1 MNREQTLRAL
11 VSDTLSEKR
20 ARHVFAV
27 ARETEALCAALGVS
41 ESEREGLISAALLHD
56 ITKEKST
63 EEQLQMCA
71 RCGIILSDS
80 DKRVPKAL
88 HAITGAYLAKHT
100 YALEEPFCEAIRFH
114 TTGRVGMSVPDKI
127 LFLADY
133 IEDTR
138 TYPTCVALRRVF
150 WSKIEQGEDAEATLT
165 HAVRLGLDM
174 TLQDLLE
181 EGRFIHPDTVS
192 ARNDLL

>member
-1 MNREQTLRAL
+1 MNTLESLRAL
-11 VSDTLSEKR
+11 VSETLSEKR

-27 ARETEALCAALGVS
+27 ERETEALSRTLGV
-41 ESEREGLISAALLHD
+41 EEGARTGLLAAALLHD
-56 ITKEKST
+56 VTKEKST
-63 EEQLQMCA
+63 AEQLQMCE
-71 RCGIILSDS
+71 RCGIILTDS
-80 DKRVPKAL
+80 DRAVPKAL
-88 HAITGAYLAKHT
+88 HAITGAYLAEHE
-100 YALEEPFCEAIRFH
+100 YRLAAPFCEAIRFH
-114 TTGRVGMSVPDKI
+114 TTGRVGMTVFDQI

-150 WSKIEQGEDAEATLT
+150 WGKIEAGEDARLALS

-181 EGRFIHPDTVS
+181 EGRFIHPDTVA

>member
-1 MNREQTLRAL
+1 MNDQETLRVL
-11 VSDTLSEKR
+11 VLETLSEKR

-27 ARETEALCAALGVS
+27 ARETEALCDVLGIS
-41 ESEREGLISAALLHD
+41 PRDREGLVSAALLHD

-63 EEQLQMCA
+63 EEQLQMCKS
-71 RCGIILSDS
+71 CGIILSAS
-80 DKRVPKAL
+80 DRLVPKAL
-88 HAITGAYLAKHT
+88 HAVTGAYLAEHA
-100 YALEEPFCEAIRFH
+100 YALEKPFCEAIRFH
-114 TTGRVGMSVPDKI
+114 TTGRVGMTVFDKI

-138 TYPTCVALRRVF
+138 TYPTCVALRRVVCG
-150 WSKIEQGEDAEATLT
+150 KIEAGEDAANTLT
-165 HAVRLGLDM
+165 YAVRLGLDM

-181 EGRFIHPDTVS
+181 QGRFIHPDTVS